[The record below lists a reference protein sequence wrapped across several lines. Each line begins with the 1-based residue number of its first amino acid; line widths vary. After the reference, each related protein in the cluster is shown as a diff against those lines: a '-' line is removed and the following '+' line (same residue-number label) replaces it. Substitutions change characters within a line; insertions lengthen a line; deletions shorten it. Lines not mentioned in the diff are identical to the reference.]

1 MVHIVAFAFL
11 RKKTYSQNSIWTI
24 CIKKCQFYDLL
35 NKNLYLAAMTKSPA
49 EIRLM
54 NKALDYLGRYAT
66 SQQRLSE
73 VLGRFAMRKL
83 DKHDTDEVAA
93 AISMTVKRCQT
104 LGYLNDEAFAQSQ
117 ARIHRRQGRSKHGIR
132 QRLRQHRLNDTIID
146 AALDAADQHAANG
159 ELLAACL
166 FAKRRKLGPF
176 YRGQYDDMDDSQAL
190 MQHQQR
196 QLAKMARAGF
206 AMKIGR
212 TVLELE
218 DIDAVEQ
225 LIDKLEQG
233 EDPTM

>member
-1 MVHIVAFAFL
+1 
-11 RKKTYSQNSIWTI
+11 
-24 CIKKCQFYDLL
+24 
-35 NKNLYLAAMTKSPA
+35 MTKSPA
-49 EIRLM
+49 ETRLM

-66 SQQRLSE
+66 SKQRLSE
-73 VLGRFAMRKL
+73 VLGRFAMQKL
-83 DKHDTDEVAA
+83 DSHGTDEVAA
-93 AISMTVKRCQT
+93 AISMIVTRCQT

-132 QRLRQHRLNDTIID
+132 QRLRQHRLDDALIE

-166 FAKRRKLGPF
+166 FAKRRRIGPF
-176 YRGQYDDMDDSQAL
+176 YRGHYDTVDDSQAL

-206 AMKIGR
+206 AMKVGR

>member
-1 MVHIVAFAFL
+1 MGQIVAFAFP
-11 RKKTYSQNSIWTI
+11 RKKTYSQNLIWTI
-24 CIKKCQFYDLL
+24 YTEKCQFYDLL
-35 NKNLYLAAMTKSPA
+35 NKNLYLATMTKSPA
-49 EIRLM
+49 EISLM
-54 NKALDYLGRYAT
+54 NKALDYLSRYTT

-93 AISMTVKRCQT
+93 AISITVTRCRT
-104 LGYLNDEAFAQSQ
+104 LGYLDDEAFAQSQ
-117 ARIHRRQGRSKHGIR
+117 ALSHRRQGRSKLGIR

-166 FAKRRKLGPF
+166 FAKRRRLGPF
-176 YRGQYDDMDDSQAL
+176 YRGHFDNADYSRAL

-196 QLAKMARAGF
+196 QLGKMARAGF
-206 AMKIGR
+206 TMKIGR

>member
-1 MVHIVAFAFL
+1 MLLLPFPEKRPTLKILFGLFTTQGASL
-11 RKKTYSQNSIWTI
+11 
-24 CIKKCQFYDLL
+24 YDLL
-35 NKNLYLAAMTKSPA
+35 KKNLYLATMTKSPA

-83 DKHDTDEVAA
+83 EKHDTDEVAA
-93 AISMTVKRCQT
+93 AISMTLTRCQT
-104 LGYLNDEAFAQSQ
+104 LGYLDDEAFAQSQ
-117 ARIHRRQGRSKHGIR
+117 ALSHRRQGRSKLGIR

-146 AALDAADQHAANG
+146 AALDAANQHAANG

-166 FAKRRKLGPF
+166 FAKRRRLGPF
-176 YRGQYDDMDDSQAL
+176 YHGQHSNVDDSQAL

-196 QLAKMARAGF
+196 QLAKMVRAGF

-212 TVLELE
+212 KVIELE
-218 DIDAVEQ
+218 DIETVEQ
-225 LIDKLEQG
+225 LIDKLEHG